1 MSPLIRDLVVN
12 GLVAGTAVRKAK
24 KTSMSMGVY
33 ALAGGVAAL
42 GFVFFVIAGHSYLL
56 MQEFSA
62 PVAAS
67 ITGSI
72 VMLIAIAIGVV
83 GHYAVNR
90 KQAIKKPSF
99 DGGFV
104 DSVEST
110 MKSVLNGFEDP
121 VKDNPKLALLI
132 AALAGFAAGDHLSE
146 KTH

>member
-1 MSPLIRDLVVN
+1 MSPLVRDLVVN
-12 GLVAGTAVRKAK
+12 GLLAGTAVRKAK

-42 GFVFFVIAGHSYLL
+42 GFVFFVFAGYTFLL
-56 MQEFSA
+56 SQGFTA

-67 ITGSI
+67 ITGSS
-72 VMLIAIAIGVV
+72 VMLAAIAIGVI
-83 GHYAVNR
+83 GHYAINR
-90 KQAIKKPSF
+90 KPAVRKPSF

-110 MKSVLNGFEDP
+110 MKSLLNGFEDP
-121 VKDNPKLALLI
+121 VKDNPKLALLL